1 MQVRFVLAV
10 TTIGMITVTESLPV
24 RLIDPDAEPEFD
36 PDDVYDGPSKSQKK
50 REVEA
55 LQDLGTELVKL
66 PDAQFKRI
74 ELPEDLRAAVAE
86 CRRITQNSAL
96 RRQRQYI
103 GKLMRS
109 IDPAPIQAQ
118 LDAFRGV
125 SAAENAKLHQA
136 EKWREK
142 LIADNEALTRFLDTY
157 PHVDV
162 THLRHLI
169 RNTRDEAARNKP
181 PKAFRELYRAIRAA
195 MENTE

>member
-1 MQVRFVLAV
+1 MA
-10 TTIGMITVTESLPV
+10 MITATESPAV
-24 RLIDPDAEPEFD
+24 SPEQAD
-36 PDDVYDGPSKSQKK
+36 ESQWTGPSKSQKK

-66 PDAQFKRI
+66 PEAQFRRI
-74 ELPEDLRAAVAE
+74 ELPEELRAAVAE

-118 LDAFRGV
+118 LDAFRGA
-125 SAAENAKLHQA
+125 SALENARLHQA

-142 LIADNEALTRFLDTY
+142 LIADNEALTRFLNDFPESDATQ
-157 PHVDV
+157 
-162 THLRHLI
+162 LRQLI
-169 RNTRDEAARNKP
+169 RNARDEAARGKP
-181 PKAFRELYRAIRAA
+181 PKAFRELFRLIREA
-195 MENTE
+195 MQAR

>member
-1 MQVRFVLAV
+1 M
-10 TTIGMITVTESLPV
+10 
-24 RLIDPDAEPEFD
+24 RLIDPDAELEFD

-55 LQDLGTELVKL
+55 LQDLGAELVKL

-74 ELPEDLRAAVAE
+74 ELPEDLRQAVAD
-86 CRRITQNSAL
+86 CRKITQNGAL
-96 RRQRQYI
+96 RRQKQFI

-118 LDAFRGV
+118 LDAFKGV

-142 LIADNEALTRFLDTY
+142 LIADNEALTLFLNRYPDT
-157 PHVDV
+157 DV
-162 THLRHLI
+162 THLRQLI
-169 RNTRDEAARNKP
+169 RNARDEAARNKP
-181 PKAFRELYRAIRAA
+181 PRAFREIYHVIRDA
-195 MENTE
+195 MQQAE

>member
-1 MQVRFVLAV
+1 MS
-10 TTIGMITVTESLPV
+10 IITATESAAVSPDPV
-24 RLIDPDAEPEFD
+24 EETEEAVWE
-36 PDDVYDGPSKSQKK
+36 GPSKSQKK

-74 ELPEDLRAAVAE
+74 ELPEELRAAVAA
-86 CRRITQNSAL
+86 CRKITQNSAL

-118 LDAFRGV
+118 LDAFKGV

-136 EKWREK
+136 EKWRER
-142 LIADNEALTRFLDTY
+142 LIADNEALTRFLDSHPDADATR
-157 PHVDV
+157 
-162 THLRHLI
+162 LRQLI
-169 RNTRDEAARNKP
+169 RNAREEAARGKP
-181 PKAFRELYRAIRAA
+181 PKAFREIFRAIREA
-195 MENTE
+195 MQSQ